1 MSWELHRAQSYD
13 SKEASTASRNRNLP
27 PSCCPPAR
35 YRGSL
40 ASWGGAISCVQLSS
54 LAFRR
59 YPASRK
65 KASLRRRNTKATKGK
80 ERRRRR
86 RRRRCLG
93 ELEGVGDGGGGQEE
107 HVDGHERAD
116 GNGADGTGQ
125 GPPQA
130 PESGRRR
137 PAPLH
142 PARFPFPFTRSG
154 PALRASL

>member
-86 RRRRCLG
+86 RRCLG

>member
-86 RRRRCLG
+86 RRCLG

-137 PAPLH
+137 PTPLH